1 MNLFTIAWKSIRQR
15 SLASVL
21 TGLSVALGVS
31 LMVAVLVINSVI
43 TKMFSQSGTGF
54 DLIIGPQGSAV
65 QLVLST
71 IYRIEDPIE
80 NLPWDYYEQ
89 IRKDPRVAKA
99 IPVGF
104 GDFTEQGAFPI
115 IGTTPQY
122 FSIDVVSGTPFEVNL
137 DGDFLRST
145 WDAVIG
151 SEVAKQN
158 GWGVGSKFKMI
169 HGGRDAKESHVHDE
183 EFTVRGVLK
192 ETGTPNDRT
201 AFVHLD
207 GFFLLDGH
215 ETPVEDALVA
225 RASFWNLTLDEAREK
240 YKDDIAAIEAE
251 AAHDHSG
258 HDHGHAHA
266 HVVTRL
272 QKEVT
277 SILVVMQT
285 DPNSKLPEALQ
296 RSTRALGFQSFIK
309 QENRAMAV
317 SPVEPMRKLL
327 DNLVGNV
334 RLALLCLTVLIIV
347 VAGISILVSIY
358 NSMSDRKREIA
369 VMRALGARR
378 QTVFAIILA
387 ESLLL
392 CVGGGLF
399 GLLMGHLLVFP
410 ASWIVEA
417 RSELLINPLTFDPW
431 ELIIIPGTI
440 ALAGLVGLLP
450 GMTAY
455 RTDVAGALSS

>member
-1 MNLFTIAWKSIRQR
+1 MSLFTIAWKSIRQR
-15 SLASVL
+15 SLASLL

-31 LMVAVLVINSVI
+31 LMVAVLVINGII

-54 DLIIGPQGSAV
+54 DLIIGPRGSAV

-71 IYRIEDPIE
+71 IYRIDDPIE
-80 NLPWDYYEQ
+80 NLPWDYYLEVEG
-89 IRKDPRVAKA
+89 DPRVAKA

-104 GDFTEQGAFPI
+104 GDFTELGAFPI
-115 IGTTPQY
+115 IGTLPPY
-122 FSIDVVSGTPFEVNL
+122 FSIDVVAGTPFQV
-137 DGDFLRST
+137 DGDFLQST

-158 GWGVGSKFKMI
+158 GWSIGSKFKMI
-169 HGGRDAKESHVHDE
+169 HGGRDATESHVHDE
-183 EFTVRGVLK
+183 EFTVQGILAP
-192 ETGTPNDRT
+192 TGTPNDRT

-215 ETPVEDALVA
+215 ETPANEALEA
-225 RASFWNLTLDEAREK
+225 RASFWNLTLEETREK
-240 YKDDIAAIEAE
+240 YAADIKTLEAE

-258 HDHGHAHA
+258 HDHGHGHA
-266 HVVTRL
+266 HVVPGL

-277 SILVVMQT
+277 SILVVMAT
-285 DPNSKLPEALQ
+285 DPKSKLPASLQ
-296 RSTRALGFQSFIK
+296 RSTRALGFQSHIK

-334 RLALLCLTVLIIV
+334 RLVLLCLTCLIIF
-347 VAGISILVSIY
+347 VAGVSILVSIY

-399 GLLMGHLLVFP
+399 GILLGHGLVFAAAP
-410 ASWIVEA
+410 IVEA
-417 RSELLINPLTFDPW
+417 RSGLLINPMAFEFA
-431 ELIIIPGTI
+431 ELIIIPVTI
-440 ALAGLVGLLP
+440 ALAGLVGFLP

-455 RTDVAGALSS
+455 RTDVAQALSS

>member
-1 MNLFTIAWKSIRQR
+1 MSLFTIAWKSIRQR

-104 GDFTEQGAFPI
+104 GDFTELGSFPI
-115 IGTTPQY
+115 IGTYPQY
-122 FSIDVVSGTPFEVNL
+122 FSIDVVSGTPFEVK
-137 DGDFLRST
+137 GEYLRST

-158 GWGVGSKFKMI
+158 GWGIGSKFKMI

-183 EFTVRGVLK
+183 EFTVKVVLK

-215 ETPVEDALVA
+215 ETPWDEALKA
-225 RASFWNLTLDEAREK
+225 RESFWNLTPDEAHEK
-240 YKDDIAAIEAE
+240 YKDDIAAIQAE

-258 HDHGHAHA
+258 HDHGHVHA
-266 HVVTRL
+266 HVVPGL

-285 DPNSKLPEALQ
+285 DPNSKLRPQLQ
-296 RSTRALGFQSFIK
+296 RATRSLGFQSAIK

-334 RLALLCLTVLIIV
+334 RLALLCLTVLIII

-392 CVGGGLF
+392 CLGGGLF

-410 ASWIVEA
+410 AAWIVEA

-431 ELIIIPGTI
+431 ELIVIPGTI